1 MDDTALLRY
10 SRQLLL
16 PAIDIEGQARLSAST
31 VLILGLGGLGTP
43 AALYLAGAGVGTLL
57 LADDDPID
65 LSNLPRQVLYSEAD
79 LGEIKSVAAKARLA
93 AQNSTLSLEAL
104 PRLTGAALKE
114 AVTRADLVLDCTDHF
129 AIRDELNR
137 VCLTTGTRWV
147 SAAALRTAGQL
158 MAFDP
163 QDGQSPCYRCLW
175 PELPEQDGDACAE
188 AGVLGP
194 VVGLLGVLQA
204 LEAVKWL
211 TGHAPSALGA
221 VLSFEGLSL
230 ELSRFTLKRRAQC
243 SACGSKP

>member
-1 MDDTALLRY
+1 MDDAALLRY

-31 VLILGLGGLGTP
+31 LLMLGLGGLGTP

-79 LGEIKSVAAKARLA
+79 LGEKKSVAAKARLT
-93 AQNSTLSLEAL
+93 AQNSTLTLEAL

-137 VCLTTGTRWV
+137 VCLETGTRWV